1 MGLRPCG
8 RYEFGNEFLF
18 VTDVG
23 QDGDN
28 VLLDDDGALRFI
40 DPIVGFKSLL
50 LPQLKD
56 ALASADSIS
65 ALVNDIYFV

>member
-1 MGLRPCG
+1 M
-8 RYEFGNEFLF
+8 
-18 VTDVG
+18 TDVG

>member
-1 MGLRPCG
+1 M
-8 RYEFGNEFLF
+8 
-18 VTDVG
+18 TDVG

-50 LPQLKD
+50 LPQLKG
-56 ALASADSIS
+56 ALESEDGIT
-65 ALVNDIYFV
+65 ALVNDIYCV